1 VTKPE
6 APSAFV
12 KRCLDALAE
21 YQRLRFLGA
30 SHETASRPM
39 VEAMQ
44 PRRESVRDFK
54 IIQAGD
60 AE

>member
-1 VTKPE
+1 MSKPE
-6 APSAFV
+6 PPSAFV

-44 PRRESVRDFK
+44 PRREPVRDFK

-60 AE
+60 EQ